1 MLELQVM
8 VTGNDSEGVKLD
20 LPRKPRLGLALSGGG
35 ARGLAHIGVL
45 KELERNHVQADYLA
59 GTSMGGVIAAVYAS
73 GMSLPEIEAVAL
85 EYARR
90 RRLLK
95 LVDPSVHRHGV
106 FQGEQLHAF
115 FRQYLQDLTFADLR
129 IPLTLVAVDLNSGQ
143 EVHLQEGSVADALRA
158 TVSLPGLLAPVERDG
173 QRLVDG
179 MLLNNLPAD
188 VVRRMGAD
196 IVLAVDVSS
205 DAGNSFW
212 RRLGQKRFILGQ
224 VGGLVGVLGESMDLV
239 IRQLREIK
247 LQECPPDFLLRPPI
261 SPEVTVISGYHRAA
275 ELIALGE
282 TVTRS
287 IIPSLRDA
295 LLLSDEADT

>member
-1 MLELQVM
+1 
-8 VTGNDSEGVKLD
+8 
-20 LPRKPRLGLALSGGG
+20 
-35 ARGLAHIGVL
+35 
-45 KELERNHVQADYLA
+45 
-59 GTSMGGVIAAVYAS
+59 MGGVIAAVYAS

-115 FRQYLQDLTFADLR
+115 FRQHLQDLTFADLR

-282 TVTRS
+282 MVTRS